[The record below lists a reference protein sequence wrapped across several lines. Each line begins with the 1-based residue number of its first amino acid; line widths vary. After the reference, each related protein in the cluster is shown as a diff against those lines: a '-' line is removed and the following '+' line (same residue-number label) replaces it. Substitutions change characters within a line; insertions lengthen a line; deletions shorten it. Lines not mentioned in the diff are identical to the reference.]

1 MSGPA
6 LGGRIVGVQVGL
18 PKDHGDWR
26 TAFFKEPV
34 RGPIVLHPLGLEG
47 DGQADR
53 RVHGGL
59 DKAVLVYS
67 ADHYETWWEELA
79 QPDLPFGAFGENL
92 TVQGLDETSV
102 CIGDVFRV
110 GDALVQVWQRRG
122 PCWKIGRRWGRPDL
136 VARVARTGRTGWYV
150 RVVEPGRLEVGRDMS
165 LVSRPFPAWVVAS
178 MGMNPRRAR
187 SS

>member
-1 MSGPA
+1 MRGSA

-34 RGPIVLHPLGLEG
+34 RGEVVLHRLGLEG

-53 RVHGGL
+53 RVHGGP

-67 ADHYETWWEELA
+67 ADHYEAWREELA
-79 QPDLPFGAFGENL
+79 QPDLPFGAFAENL

-102 CIGDVFRV
+102 CVGDIFRV
-110 GDALVQVWQRRG
+110 GDALVQVSQPRG

-136 VARVARTGRTGWYV
+136 VIRVARSGRTGWYL
-150 RVVEPGRLEVGRDMS
+150 RVIEPWRLEVGSDMR
-165 LVSRPFPAWVVAS
+165 LVSRPFPEWVVGS
-178 MGMNPRRAR
+178 TGMNPGSAR